1 MTAAE
6 TPNESETPAH
16 SKELETSPVRAE
28 NKMSRKGSHL
38 LAEDTKV
45 EDKVIREISETSTGV
60 DEGSDAAAGL

>member
-1 MTAAE
+1 MNQKLPL
-6 TPNESETPAH
+6 TPRS
-16 SKELETSPVRAE
+16 SKHPQYEQRTKCRGGHFQ
-28 NKMSRKGSHL
+28 KGSHL